1 MNNAEYQAIY
11 KFLATGILPTNFS
24 STKSNFKKKAR
35 KFNIKHKKL
44 YKGDLAVI
52 KNSEQQKVFSST
64 PGFSTSYNILG
75 IVLLGPWEI
84 RRIHDHRGRDTFV
97 VR

>member
-1 MNNAEYQAIY
+1 MNNAEYKSIY
-11 KFLATGILPTNFS
+11 NYLATGNLPADYS
-24 STKSNFKKKAR
+24 STKSNFKKKAS
-35 KFNIKHKKL
+35 KFNIRHQKL
-44 YKGDLAVI
+44 YKGNKPVI
-52 KNSEQQKVFSST
+52 KHSEQQKIFAST

-97 VR
+97 ER